1 MIALYCETHDMRL
14 RIEGSLVGA
23 DLKTTESREAFREAM
38 GDASVGIAEVR
49 ECSDADVAWLRTV
62 FGQTLTGPSCIIV
75 APLSLA
81 RLRRLRRVESSR
93 FHVVWAEEA
102 GDRLLSVLDRV
113 EPWHRDPLR
122 LLGHRLLCNCSLHW
136 SMVKAIKY
144 ICNLSDDPS
153 TRTPKNSVTDVARD
167 ASIPADAF
175 RRYWKT
181 EVPLRCSPKQLLSWK
196 VLLWAVRQRSEAKWD
211 TIAGRAGVRR
221 RTLERH
227 SRRLAGCT
235 LAVASRDPE
244 LVERRFEEWLTE
256 VSALK
261 PRDVPNPSQALR
273 IQHQDRSVFSEF
285 QAIQSAQDAAGWYQ

>member
-1 MIALYCETHDMRL
+1 MRH
-14 RIEGSLVGA
+14 RIEGLLA
-23 DLKTTESREAFREAM
+23 DADFETTESREAFRAAM

-49 ECSDADVAWLRTV
+49 ACSDADIAWLRTV
-62 FGQTLTGPSCIIV
+62 FGEALTGPSCIVV

-122 LLGHRLLCNCSLHW
+122 LLGRRLLCDCSLHW
-136 SMVKAIKY
+136 SMVRAIKH
-144 ICNLSDDPS
+144 ICNLSGDPS

-181 EVPLRCSPKQLLSWK
+181 EIPLRCRPKQLLSWT

-211 TIAGRAGVRR
+211 TIARQAGVRR

-227 SRRLAGCT
+227 SMSLAGCT
-235 LAVASRDPE
+235 LAAATRDPAM
-244 LVERRFEEWLTE
+244 VQRRFEEWVTE
-256 VSALK
+256 VSAVK
-261 PRDVPNPSQALR
+261 PPDVPGTAHLLP
-273 IQHQDRSVFSEF
+273 IQHQDRSVFADF
-285 QAIQSAQDAAGWYQ
+285 QPTQFVQHAGGG